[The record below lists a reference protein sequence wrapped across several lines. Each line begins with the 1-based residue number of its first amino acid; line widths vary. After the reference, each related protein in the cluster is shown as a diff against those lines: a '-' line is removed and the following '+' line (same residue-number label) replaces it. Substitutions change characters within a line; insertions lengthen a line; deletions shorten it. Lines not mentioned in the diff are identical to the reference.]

1 MLHRALRV
9 CLDVLPQHVV
19 HRCEVKV
26 RLYLQTGEAYM
37 ATKEEWRMSHEE
49 FGMVDDGQM
58 IASRQLSTAARLVHT
73 STCQKVKGE
82 QEAEK

>member
-1 MLHRALRV
+1 M

-26 RLYLQTGEAYM
+26 RLYLQTGEAYT
-37 ATKEEWRMSHEE
+37 AAQEEWRTSNEE
-49 FGMVDDGQM
+49 FGMVDDGHM
-58 IASRQLSTAARLVHT
+58 IASRQLRTAARSVHT

-82 QEAEK
+82 QEDEKS